1 MRFGLILCVTVT
13 LGACIDRSFTPAVPD
28 ALNIGKPY
36 TVFAATSRKREPDGS
51 FGPERS
57 AQIDLLELTVSIPPS
72 HQPGRLEFAYS
83 QPDPATQFT
92 IAERRVFASTGGFLR
107 RLDETLATMPPDRR
121 EVVVFV
127 HGYNATQAET
137 AMRAAQL
144 ANDIDLPGAVVIY
157 SWPSRGEI
165 LGYAYDNDSM
175 MFARDGL
182 ERLLRDLRG
191 VRANNVLLVAHSM
204 GSVLAME
211 ALRQAD
217 IREPGWSASALG
229 AVVLMS
235 PDIDI
240 DVFRSQ
246 MQSLA
251 PPPEPFVV
259 MVSENDRVLNL
270 SARLRGTA
278 GRERLGNIRHA
289 GRVAELPV
297 EVIDATAFGRGAAS
311 SHFIAATSPALLAI
325 FNEARVTAKSFRSEK
340 LPIEY
345 LLPPEVWER
354 ESATEIRL
362 VRNQTSPK

>member
-1 MRFGLILCVTVT
+1 MRFGLVLCATLA
-13 LGACIDRSFTPAVPD
+13 LGACIDRSHTPAVPA
-28 ALNIGKPY
+28 ALSVGKPY

-51 FGPERS
+51 FGPQRS
-57 AQIDLLELTVSIPPS
+57 EHIDLLELTVSIPPS
-72 HQPGRLEFAYS
+72 HQPGTLEFAYS

-92 IAERRVFASTGGFLR
+92 IAERRIFASTGGFLK
-107 RLDETLATMPPDRR
+107 RLKGALGAMPPDRR

-144 ANDIDLPGAVVIY
+144 AHDIGLPGALVVY

-191 VRANNVLLVAHSM
+191 VGANNVLLVAHSM

-217 IREPGWSASALG
+217 IREPGWSARALG
-229 AVVLMS
+229 AVVLIS

-246 MQSLA
+246 MQSLDPA
-251 PPPEPFVV
+251 PAPFFV
-259 MVSENDRVLNL
+259 MISENDRVLNL

-289 GRVAELPV
+289 GRVADLPV
-297 EVIDATAFGRGAAS
+297 EVINATAFGRGATS

-325 FNEARVTAKSFRSEK
+325 FNQARVAARSFRYEK

-362 VRNQTSPK
+362 VRNQISPK